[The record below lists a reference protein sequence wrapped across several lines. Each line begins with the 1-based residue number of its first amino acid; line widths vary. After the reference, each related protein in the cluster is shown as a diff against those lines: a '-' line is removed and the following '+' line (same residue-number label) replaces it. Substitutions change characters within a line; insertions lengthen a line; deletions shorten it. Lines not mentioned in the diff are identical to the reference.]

1 MALIPG
7 VLVLISWTIR
17 VTNIKSIKNKTSIMI
32 TREIGVHLAGE
43 ADLPLL
49 SQQIKEQKINQ

>member
-1 MALIPG
+1 
-7 VLVLISWTIR
+7 
-17 VTNIKSIKNKTSIMI
+17 MI

-49 SQQIKEQKINQ
+49 SQQIKEQKVNQWRV